1 MRSSDRGMILAVT
14 MMMALVA
21 SIVAYGVM
29 QLAVSQGRQG
39 RFFRSQ
45 TSARYLAEAGMV
57 VAQLRLLEDQEN
69 PGPDIWF
76 CTNPTPMQIDTNG
89 NGIDASDPIVDVTV
103 TPGCPRTANTNAT
116 ISVRIRN

>member
-21 SIVAYGVM
+21 SIVAYGIL
-29 QLAVSQGRQG
+29 QLSVSQGRQG

-57 VAQLRLLEDQEN
+57 VARERLREN
-69 PGPDIWF
+69 PSTF
-76 CTNPTPMQIDTNG
+76 CTNPTPVPIDTNG
-89 NGIDASDPIVDVTV
+89 NGIDPSDPIVDVTV
-103 TPGCPRTANTNAT
+103 IPVGCPHLGNAT
-116 ISVRIRN
+116 INVQVRN

>member
-1 MRSSDRGMILAVT
+1 MILAVT

-21 SIVAYGVM
+21 SIVSYAVL

-57 VAQLRLLEDQEN
+57 LAQERLREN
-69 PGPDIWF
+69 PMTF
-76 CTNPTPMQIDTNG
+76 CTNPTPVQIDTNG
-89 NGIDASDPIVDVTV
+89 NGIDPLDPTVDITV
-103 TPGCPRTANTNAT
+103 TPAGCPHTGNAT
-116 ISVRIRN
+116 ISVRVRN

>member
-1 MRSSDRGMILAVT
+1 MRGSDRGMILAVT

-21 SIVAYGVM
+21 SIVSYAVL

-57 VAQLRLLEDQEN
+57 LAQERLRV
-69 PGPDIWF
+69 DINAF
-76 CTNPTPMQIDTNG
+76 CTNPTPVQIDTNG
-89 NGIDASDPIVDVTV
+89 NGVDPSDPTVDITV
-103 TPGCPRTANTNAT
+103 IPGCPRPAAGNVAIN
-116 ISVRIRN
+116 VRVRN